1 MLDVGVQRLAAK
13 FGRTG
18 APAPGADGDYHPLVC
33 HMADVAAVA
42 LALWDDVLPANSR
55 RLLSR
60 GWGLEEPAA
69 REWFGLVAGLHDFG
83 KASKQFQAKDANA
96 QARFQGTGL
105 SAATNLPDPGH
116 GLRSTFLLP
125 DALEALGVAP
135 HVARQMATITGG
147 HHGRFL
153 TYERSDAS
161 SAALDERFDHEGW
174 TALRNGLWSAFVAL
188 FDLAVP
194 PTTPLAAA
202 PAMFLAGVVSV
213 ADWIGSIE
221 SVFTW
226 DAAGG
231 GNLTTYFARV
241 RAVAREVL
249 RSEHWLTP
257 DFDPQATFEAL
268 FSGKQPRPLQSAAV
282 ELAAG
287 LDDTSLAIIESP
299 MGEGKTEAAFY
310 LANHWEA
317 RGVRGSY
324 IALPTQA
331 TANQMHQRVT
341 EFLQARAAGSAVN
354 LVLAHGG
361 AWHQPRLMPANVH
374 GDEAGGLGAVAAGE
388 WFLSRKRALLAP
400 YGVGTVDQ
408 ALLAVLQVKHV
419 FVRLF
424 GLAGKVVVID
434 EVHAYDTYMTG
445 LLERLLEWLAALGSP
460 VVLLSATLP
469 SSRRRRLLEAY
480 AAGAGRALPD
490 FEDCPYPRITWSSSR
505 ETGARHVE
513 ASTRST
519 RSLGLKRLR
528 TGNESML
535 NELRDSLR
543 DGGCAAVI
551 CNTVGNAQAVY
562 NALKD
567 SGEFPTGELGLF
579 HARFTEGRRR
589 EIEKDCLRMFGPDA
603 GTKRPPR
610 YVLVATQVIEQS
622 LDVDFDVMLTEFA
635 PVDLLLQRSGRLQRH
650 ERGERKGGPPLL
662 RLIDPDLD
670 ASGLPEFD
678 SGTKAVYDEHI
689 LLRTWVALRE
699 QTAVAVPDD
708 LQGLVDV
715 VYADTAVPPAGAA
728 NELAER
734 WRATKSALEAKQRD
748 EEAQARL
755 RRLDTP
761 SGSRSIERYLTD
773 PRDEDEDLHPA
784 LQALTR
790 LAEPS
795 FNIVLGEPGAG
806 VPATLGSTIVSRLL
820 ERSVSVSHQ
829 GLVRELR
836 DLEPPP
842 SFQRS
847 PALRRHRWVVLD
859 EAGTAWVGQYR
870 LTYDD
875 QFGLRVNRN
884 A

>member
-1 MLDVGVQRLAAK
+1 MLRHGFRARGYPPQRTCPTPGMAFAAPSSS
-13 FGRTG
+13 RT
-18 APAPGADGDYHPLVC
+18 H
-33 HMADVAAVA
+33 
-42 LALWDDVLPANSR
+42 WKRS
-55 RLLSR
+55 
-60 GWGLEEPAA
+60 
-69 REWFGLVAGLHDFG
+69 
-83 KASKQFQAKDANA
+83 AS
-96 QARFQGTGL
+96 L
-105 SAATNLPDPGH
+105 
-116 GLRSTFLLP
+116 
-125 DALEALGVAP
+125 P

-268 FSGKQPRPLQSAAV
+268 LSGKQPRPLQSAAV

-361 AWHQPRLMPANVH
+361 AWHQPRLMHANVH

-419 FVRLF
+419 FVRLL
-424 GLAGKVVVID
+424 GL
-434 EVHAYDTYMTG
+434 
-445 LLERLLEWLAALGSP
+445 
-460 VVLLSATLP
+460 
-469 SSRRRRLLEAY
+469 RRQGGRHRR
-480 AAGAGRALPD
+480 
-490 FEDCPYPRITWSSSR
+490 
-505 ETGARHVE
+505 GARLRHVHD
-513 ASTRST
+513 RV
-519 RSLGLKRLR
+519 
-528 TGNESML
+528 TGTPA
-535 NELRDSLR
+535 
-543 DGGCAAVI
+543 GVAC
-551 CNTVGNAQAVY
+551 C
-562 NALKD
+562 
-567 SGEFPTGELGLF
+567 
-579 HARFTEGRRR
+579 ARFTGQFFSRRHSHPAAGGACSKPTRRAREGRSPISRTAPTRGSRGRR
-589 EIEKDCLRMFGPDA
+589 HGKRGLAMSKRAPGP
-603 GTKRPPR
+603 R
-610 YVLVATQVIEQS
+610 
-622 LDVDFDVMLTEFA
+622 
-635 PVDLLLQRSGRLQRH
+635 
-650 ERGERKGGPPLL
+650 
-662 RLIDPDLD
+662 
-670 ASGLPEFD
+670 
-678 SGTKAVYDEHI
+678 
-689 LLRTWVALRE
+689 
-699 QTAVAVPDD
+699 
-708 LQGLVDV
+708 
-715 VYADTAVPPAGAA
+715 
-728 NELAER
+728 
-734 WRATKSALEAKQRD
+734 
-748 EEAQARL
+748 ARL
-755 RRLDTP
+755 
-761 SGSRSIERYLTD
+761 
-773 PRDEDEDLHPA
+773 A
-784 LQALTR
+784 
-790 LAEPS
+790 
-795 FNIVLGEPGAG
+795 
-806 VPATLGSTIVSRLL
+806 
-820 ERSVSVSHQ
+820 
-829 GLVRELR
+829 
-836 DLEPPP
+836 
-842 SFQRS
+842 
-847 PALRRHRWVVLD
+847 
-859 EAGTAWVGQYR
+859 
-870 LTYDD
+870 
-875 QFGLRVNRN
+875 
-884 A
+884 